1 MPLHAASAS
10 SPGFTV
16 PAALKFTIR
25 WTECLHGEGSLR
37 QTLIDLSDIALAEV
51 VHLHRDTSTTGAQ
64 RTIATVDRSASHGAR
79 PLTRAHG
86 MALAGPTLSR
96 AKPGTLW
103 SMRELDRD
111 AVRALDARVLAWMEE
126 RAFHEALLI
135 PLSSSGETTDVLECF
150 LSAPLDR
157 ARRQAL
163 ETLAEAT
170 AEAWGRRPKGRIAC
184 MLRAAPAIHERLAPA
199 RANAHPLSE
208 TNPLG
213 LTPAELR
220 LCGLIQ
226 RGVDLAEASRM
237 LGITE
242 STLRSHLRST
252 FAKFGVAGQVG
263 LVRLLLEPQAER
275 TSLRVSGA
283 VTGRH

>member
-10 SPGFTV
+10 SPGFNV
-16 PAALKFTIR
+16 AVVLKFTIR

-37 QTLIDLSDIALAEV
+37 RALIDLSDLALAEV

-64 RTIATVDRSASHGAR
+64 RTIATVDRSASQGAR

-111 AVRALDARVLAWMEE
+111 AAGALDARVLAWMEA
-126 RAFHEALLI
+126 RGLREALLI

-157 ARRQAL
+157 PRRQAL
-163 ETLAEAT
+163 EMLAEAT
-170 AEAWGRRPKGRIAC
+170 AEAWGRRPKGRIARI
-184 MLRAAPAIHERLAPA
+184 LRAAPAINERLPPG
-199 RANAHPLSE
+199 RANVHPLSE
-208 TNPLG
+208 SNPLG

-220 LCGLIQ
+220 LCCLIQ

-237 LGITE
+237 LGITD

-283 VTGRH
+283 VTGHH